1 MQWGILKKKIQP
13 KRNGIK
19 RLNDLKIAYNG
30 PFASRVKKNAGFSV
44 EFIDDDDVFDLQNLS
59 EAHLE
64 TLVNI
69 LRERH
74 WNSVSER
81 IFGCLILSILKV
93 CHIPRTKIEHILRT
107 LNSICYKTAELY
119 ANKLV
124 NSDFDALTIDN
135 RGRYHRYSV
144 FEFFPDLKDHLHEF
158 VVDRVSQKTS
168 FFNIKMCI
176 DESHSYLKRSLPDY
190 DYSEIINTKSIQNL
204 LENWGF
210 KYSNNKARPFING
223 HERED
228 VVLIR
233 KDFVDYFAFRKGRLF
248 YL

>member
-1 MQWGILKKKIQP
+1 M
-13 KRNGIK
+13 
-19 RLNDLKIAYNG
+19 
-30 PFASRVKKNAGFSV
+30 
-44 EFIDDDDVFDLQNLS
+44 
-59 EAHLE
+59 
-64 TLVNI
+64 
-69 LRERH
+69 
-74 WNSVSER
+74 
-81 IFGCLILSILKV
+81 KV

-124 NSDFDALTIDN
+124 NSVFDALTINN

-228 VVLIR
+228 VVLTR
-233 KDFVDYFAFRKGRLF
+233 KDFVDYFASGEADYFIYQKCGEEYNWKHPVSARSSRIIIAHDESTIRSGNF
-248 YL
+248 NS